1 MRRGYDRDVASVLQ
15 EGRDP
20 GQLSAVRERARR
32 LVPEAD
38 ADAVEDFVG
47 QFYRWVPEEDMRAH
61 RVPELAGAALSLWRL
76 ARERDTTSPAP
87 PVVRAQ
93 LNDLSGALGAVVA
106 ALHRVYLGLGLG
118 QQDLVRVPRPRDL
131 GFAVSD
137 GPARSIGTDSGG
149 GR

>member
-1 MRRGYDRDVASVLQ
+1 VRRGYDRDVASVLQ

-76 ARERDTTSPAP
+76 ARERDMTSPAP
-87 PVVRAQ
+87 PVVRAF
-93 LNDLSGALGAVVA
+93 
-106 ALHRVYLGLGLG
+106 
-118 QQDLVRVPRPRDL
+118 VPTEADHGWRSPHTIVQV
-131 GFAVSD
+131 VSD
-137 GPARSIGTDSGG
+137 DMPFLVDSV
-149 GR
+149 RMAL